1 MGSTHPCPWLRLRPR
16 PQPRPALC
24 ALFFLLLLAASVP
37 RSAPNDIL
45 GLRLPQEPVLNANTV
60 CLTLPGLSKRQME
73 VCVRH
78 PDVAASAIQG
88 IQIAIHE
95 CQHQFRDQRWNCSSL
110 ETRNKIP
117 YESPIF
123 SRGFRESAF
132 AYAISAA
139 GVVHAVSNA
148 CALGKL
154 RACGCDA
161 SRRGDEEAF
170 RRKLHRLQLEALQRG
185 KGLSHGVPEHPALP
199 PASPGLQDSWEW
211 GGCSPDVGF
220 GERFSKD
227 FLDSRE
233 PHRDIHARMRLHN
246 NRVGRQAVMENMRR
260 KCKCHGTSGSCQLKT
275 CWQVTPEFRAV
286 GALLRSRFHRATLI
300 RPHNRNSG
308 QLEPGPA
315 GAPSPAPGLP
325 GPRRRASPADLV
337 YFEKSPDF
345 CEREPRLDSA
355 GTVGRLCNKSSA
367 GPDGCGSMC
376 CGRGHNILRQ
386 TRSERCHCRFHWCCF
401 VVCEECRITEW
412 SPDERLSKDKRE
424 TVAFLKCLQIS
435 EGGSLLPPPLP
446 AMKGQRVVKEPSQEL
461 QPRVLPLCQAR
472 LYCEPLMCQIPSS
485 RRRKAE
491 AAAFYCPFPRPGR
504 GWAPTAGSPGAAA
517 EAAAAA
523 RRAGAPPA
531 VPAGARA
538 PAPLCRMGTVLS
550 LSPASSAKGRRPGG
564 LPEEKKKAPPAG
576 DEALGG
582 YGAPPAGKGG
592 KGESRL
598 KRPSVLISALTWKRL
613 VAASAKKKKGS
624 KKVTPK
630 PASTGPDPLVQQ
642 RNRENLLR
650 KGRDPPDG
658 GGAAKPLAVPVPT
671 VPAAAATCEPPSG
684 GSAGVPPPGS
694 DGGKPPPPPPP
705 APQAAPPVPGG
716 SPRRVIV
723 QASTGELLRC
733 LGDFVCRRCYRLK
746 ELSPGELVGW
756 FRGVDRS
763 LLLQGWQDQAF
774 ITPANLVFVY
784 LLCRESLRGDELAS
798 AAELQAAFLTCLY
811 LAYSY
816 MGNEISYP
824 LKPFLVEPD
833 KERFWQRCLRLIQR
847 LSPQMLRLNADPHF
861 FTQVFQ
867 DLKNEGEASASAGG
881 PPNGGAPAAPSTS
894 SSSSAARDSCAT
906 GAKHWTMN
914 LDR

>member
-1 MGSTHPCPWLRLRPR
+1 MGSTHPCPWLRLLRPG

-24 ALFFLLLLAASVP
+24 ALLFFLLLLTAALP

-45 GLRLPQEPVLNANTV
+45 GLRLPPEPVLNANTV
-60 CLTLPGLSKRQME
+60 CLTLPGLSRRQME

-78 PDVAASAIQG
+78 PDVAASAVQG

-132 AYAISAA
+132 AYAIAAA

-170 RRKLHRLQLEALQRG
+170 RRKLHRLQLDALQRG

-286 GALLRSRFHRATLI
+286 GALLRNRFHRATLI
-300 RPHNRNSG
+300 RPHNRNGG
-308 QLEPGPA
+308 QLEAGPA
-315 GAPSPAPGLP
+315 GAPSAAPGVP
-325 GPRRRASPADLV
+325 GPRRRANPADLV

-355 GTVGRLCNKSSA
+355 GTVGRLCNKSST

-412 SPDERLSKDKRE
+412 
-424 TVAFLKCLQIS
+424 V
-435 EGGSLLPPPLP
+435 
-446 AMKGQRVVKEPSQEL
+446 
-461 QPRVLPLCQAR
+461 
-472 LYCEPLMCQIPSS
+472 
-485 RRRKAE
+485 
-491 AAAFYCPFPRPGR
+491 
-504 GWAPTAGSPGAAA
+504 
-517 EAAAAA
+517 
-523 RRAGAPPA
+523 
-531 VPAGARA
+531 
-538 PAPLCRMGTVLS
+538 
-550 LSPASSAKGRRPGG
+550 
-564 LPEEKKKAPPAG
+564 
-576 DEALGG
+576 
-582 YGAPPAGKGG
+582 
-592 KGESRL
+592 
-598 KRPSVLISALTWKRL
+598 SVCK
-613 VAASAKKKKGS
+613 
-624 KKVTPK
+624 
-630 PASTGPDPLVQQ
+630 
-642 RNRENLLR
+642 
-650 KGRDPPDG
+650 
-658 GGAAKPLAVPVPT
+658 
-671 VPAAAATCEPPSG
+671 
-684 GSAGVPPPGS
+684 
-694 DGGKPPPPPPP
+694 
-705 APQAAPPVPGG
+705 
-716 SPRRVIV
+716 
-723 QASTGELLRC
+723 
-733 LGDFVCRRCYRLK
+733 
-746 ELSPGELVGW
+746 
-756 FRGVDRS
+756 
-763 LLLQGWQDQAF
+763 
-774 ITPANLVFVY
+774 
-784 LLCRESLRGDELAS
+784 
-798 AAELQAAFLTCLY
+798 
-811 LAYSY
+811 
-816 MGNEISYP
+816 
-824 LKPFLVEPD
+824 
-833 KERFWQRCLRLIQR
+833 
-847 LSPQMLRLNADPHF
+847 
-861 FTQVFQ
+861 
-867 DLKNEGEASASAGG
+867 
-881 PPNGGAPAAPSTS
+881 
-894 SSSSAARDSCAT
+894 
-906 GAKHWTMN
+906 
-914 LDR
+914 